1 MSASEHRLYF
11 LLQRVAH
18 RLKKRADSA
27 LKNSAGL
34 TTAQAAA
41 LSIIAKDGPVTQR
54 FVADKLSQRESAVM
68 TMASRLLA
76 ADYISRTRSS
86 SDGRAWE
93 LSITPKG
100 WAALN
105 DIKAPFGE
113 INAVLD
119 KNIDAEDVQRLA
131 ASLNNILAALD
142 EQENEKKE
150 INNAKPQES

>member
-27 LKNSAGL
+27 LKDSAGL

-68 TMASRLLA
+68 TMANRLLA
-76 ADYISRTRSS
+76 ADYISRERSVA
-86 SDGRAWE
+86 DGRAWE
-93 LSITPKG
+93 LTISPKG
-100 WAALN
+100 LDALSN
-105 DIKAPFGE
+105 IKAPFGE
-113 INAVLD
+113 INDVLD
-119 KNIDAEDVQRLA
+119 KNIDAEDAERLA
-131 ASLNNILAALD
+131 VSLKNILAALD
-142 EQENEKKE
+142 E
-150 INNAKPQES
+150 

>member
-11 LLQRVAH
+11 LLQLVAH
-18 RLKKRADSA
+18 RLKKRADGA
-27 LKNSAGL
+27 LKDSAGL

-76 ADYISRTRSS
+76 ADYISRKRSP

-93 LSITPKG
+93 LAITQKG
-100 WAALN
+100 LAALS

-113 INAVLD
+113 INALLD
-119 KNIDAEDVQRLA
+119 KNIDAQDTERLA
-131 ASLNNILAALD
+131 ASLKNILAALD
-142 EQENEKKE
+142 D
-150 INNAKPQES
+150 

>member
-11 LLQRVAH
+11 LLQLVAH
-18 RLKKRADSA
+18 RLKKRADGA
-27 LKNSAGL
+27 LKVSAGL

-76 ADYISRTRSS
+76 ADYISRKRSP

-93 LSITPKG
+93 LAITQKG
-100 WAALN
+100 LAALS
-105 DIKAPFGE
+105 DIKAPFGK

-119 KNIDAEDVQRLA
+119 KNIDAQDAERLA
-131 ASLNNILAALD
+131 IGLKNILAALD
-142 EQENEKKE
+142 E
-150 INNAKPQES
+150 